1 MAEIEHFVDPLNKK
15 HPKFKS
21 VAHIKLPLYSA
32 ENQVNMKQYEWM
44 QIGAAVEKGIVDN

>member
-1 MAEIEHFVDPLNKK
+1 MAEIEHFLDPQNKN

-32 ENQVNMKQYEWM
+32 DNQVNLKPLEWM
-44 QIGAAVEKGIVDN
+44 AIGEAVERKIVNN